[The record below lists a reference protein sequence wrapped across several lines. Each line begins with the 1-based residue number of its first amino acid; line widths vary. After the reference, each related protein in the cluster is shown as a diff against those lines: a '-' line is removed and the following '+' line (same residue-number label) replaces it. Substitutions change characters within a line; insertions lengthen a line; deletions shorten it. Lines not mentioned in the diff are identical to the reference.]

1 MKRITVILLSL
12 LLCLGLFAC
21 GNDKDANKNDAD
33 TNNNDNTA
41 TVSIDK
47 DIDAVAKHLDLK
59 DGTKVEYDKM
69 GAEHGKKY
77 NDGKVELY
85 EFKEDSKEYKNIIK
99 GEGDLKAA
107 AHKDGIVLV
116 FTKDSDQKLID
127 QFNEI
132 NFK

>member
-1 MKRITVILLSL
+1 MEMIKTQT
-12 LLCLGLFAC
+12 
-21 GNDKDANKNDAD
+21 KNDAD

-99 GEGDLKAA
+99 GEGGPQSRSSQRR
-107 AHKDGIVLV
+107 HRPRIH
-116 FTKDSDQKLID
+116 
-127 QFNEI
+127 
-132 NFK
+132 

>member
-1 MKRITVILLSL
+1 MIKKEGEFKNRKELQLFYFHYYSVLVCLLVEMI
-12 LLCLGLFAC
+12 
-21 GNDKDANKNDAD
+21 KTQTKNDAD

-107 AHKDGIVLV
+107 ASQRRHRPRIH
-116 FTKDSDQKLID
+116 
-127 QFNEI
+127 
-132 NFK
+132 

>member
-21 GNDKDANKNDAD
+21 GNDSDAD
-33 TNNNDNTA
+33 DGNVNNNDNNNA
-41 TVSIDK
+41 AVSIDRN
-47 DIDAVAKHLDLK
+47 IDAVARHLDLK
-59 DGTKVEYDKM
+59 DGTEVEYDKM
-69 GAEHGKKY
+69 GAKLGKKY

-99 GEGDLKAA
+99 GEGDVKAA

-116 FTKDSDQKLID
+116 LPKDSDQKLID

>member
-21 GNDKDANKNDAD
+21 GNDSNANDGKDDNNKENAE
-33 TNNNDNTA
+33 

-47 DIDAVAKHLDLK
+47 NIDAVAKHLDLK
-59 DGTKVEYDKM
+59 DGEKTMYNTI
-69 GAEHGKKY
+69 GAKDGKEY
-77 NDGKVELY
+77 NDGSVELY
-85 EFKEDSKEYKNIIK
+85 EFKEDSKEYKDIVK
-99 GEGDLKAA
+99 GEGTIKAA
-107 AHKDGIVLV
+107 AHKDGIILV
-116 FTKDSDQKLID
+116 FPNDSDQKLID

>member
-59 DGTKVEYDKM
+59 DGTKVEYVQNMARSIMMAKWNSM
-69 GAEHGKKY
+69 NSKRIPK
-77 NDGKVELY
+77 NTKTSSKVRGT
-85 EFKEDSKEYKNIIK
+85 SKPQ
-99 GEGDLKAA
+99 L
-107 AHKDGIVLV
+107 
-116 FTKDSDQKLID
+116 TKTASSSYSLRILIR
-127 QFNEI
+127 NS
-132 NFK
+132 

>member
-77 NDGKVELY
+77 NDCLLY
-85 EFKEDSKEYKNIIK
+85 TS
-99 GEGDLKAA
+99 
-107 AHKDGIVLV
+107 
-116 FTKDSDQKLID
+116 S
-127 QFNEI
+127 I
-132 NFK
+132 NQCNYESEC